1 VEEFFNPETRIE
13 YRNLFKQL
21 IQNERASE
29 CLRVRLTRRP
39 NFSLKSAFQYCDKS
53 NDNYLSCEDIRN
65 MLADHGFFAT
75 ERELSSI
82 MRKFDKDMD

>member
-1 VEEFFNPETRIE
+1 
-13 YRNLFKQL
+13 
-21 IQNERASE
+21 
-29 CLRVRLTRRP
+29 VRLSRRP
-39 NFSLKSAFQYCDKS
+39 NFSLKNAFQYCDKS

-82 MRKFDKDMD
+82 MKKFDKDLDQRINYSEFVEELTPKVGK